1 MLYWCHKRDDN
12 KFGNKKEKRKDR
24 WLISSIRAVPSCGF
38 SHDRLGG
45 KKEKEK
51 KLAYFTTFLNQSA
64 STVSNDTS
72 TLNQHFNALLFI
84 SKVCKTFAVYKIML
98 YVQKKGTKYLQ
109 IKAQH
114 LNAVL
119 FQKFIRCK
127 IYFCHDVMVFF
138 LLLHTSWQ

>member
-1 MLYWCHKRDDN
+1 MIINL
-12 KFGNKKEKRKDR
+12 GIKKKKKDR

-45 KKEKEK
+45 KKEMEK

-84 SKVCKTFAVYKIML
+84 SKVCITFTVYKML
-98 YVQKKGTKYLQ
+98 YVQKKVTKYLQ

-114 LNAVL
+114 LNAER
-119 FQKFIRCK
+119 FISK
-127 IYFCHDVMVFF
+127 VYQM
-138 LLLHTSWQ
+138 